1 MEFGRL
7 KPDIPELLAR
17 YFKAHPESFAHGQ
30 TSRSAMPT
38 KMIDFDVVR
47 EIALA
52 LPGVEESSLHGHP
65 SLKLSGRL
73 FACTAIHKSAEPNSL
88 AVRIGFDE
96 RQALLASQP
105 GVYYVTDHYIN
116 HPAVL
121 VRLSR
126 IRRDSLRDLLAIAWR
141 FVSSKGNRAA
151 KRLTRP
157 RARTRRRSSD

>member
-1 MEFGRL
+1 
-7 KPDIPELLAR
+7 
-17 YFKAHPESFAHGQ
+17 
-30 TSRSAMPT
+30 MPS
-38 KMIDFDVVR
+38 KKIDFDVVR

-52 LPGVEESSLHGHP
+52 LPGVDESALHGHP
-65 SLKLSGRL
+65 ALKVSGRL
-73 FACTAIHKSAEPNSL
+73 LTCPAIHKSAEPNSL

-105 GVYYVTDHYIN
+105 DVYYVTDHYVN

-141 FVSSKGNRAA
+141 FVNSKPNRAA
-151 KRLTRP
+151 KLLTTPSTRTP
-157 RARTRRRSSD
+157 R